1 MVEQVHYLNT
11 IPKTLRRMR
20 QMEEINKIEQRKL
33 HKLSDFFLDLDKSQI
48 DSMTAN
54 NNLSFE
60 EWLPLVRKLEHFNE
74 RIRKLN
80 TLIIKEF
87 KRLFYEGASRVN
99 DLEDWVKDFDIE
111 LEVKFFIS
119 EDDPS
124 FDIDGENYIAI
135 HRKSIPYKS
144 GEIYIDYLETIGYNN
159 QHNHDSTWHFDGLPN
174 ILRRF
179 KHTEILQE
187 LYLIQDLSFLEISR
201 IKDIKFEFK
210 MIYKN
215 S

>member
-1 MVEQVHYLNT
+1 MVEQVHYLNV

-20 QMEEINKIEQRKL
+20 GLEGINKIEQRKIQ
-33 HKLSDFFLDLDKSQI
+33 KLSDFFLDLDKSQI

-119 EDDPS
+119 EDDPA
-124 FDIDGENYIAI
+124 FDISGENYIAI